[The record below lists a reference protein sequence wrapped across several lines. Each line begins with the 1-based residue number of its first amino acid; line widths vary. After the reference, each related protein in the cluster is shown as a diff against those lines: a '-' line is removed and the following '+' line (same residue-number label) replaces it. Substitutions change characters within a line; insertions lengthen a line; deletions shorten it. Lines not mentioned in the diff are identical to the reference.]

1 MSFITAMK
9 YSILGFSQ
17 KAVISLQRREEID
30 GKEVILK
37 LDVDDLLILNVIAE
51 MHARKSIKK
60 VIIEDR
66 TFCWINY
73 NTILSDLPI
82 LDICKR
88 RLVQRLDK
96 MEKLGLIEKIV
107 EKEKGVGTFTY
118 MRMADSYE
126 YLKYSKDTAM
136 FDDRNKILTDR
147 NFFPGDRNKSATK
160 DLKTILNNDTYKE
173 GNISKEIS
181 PQKVRGNENEFSESR
196 LPCGAED
203 RSGRASDDP
212 ERKVAPKE
220 KPTKEPWRESFD
232 EYMKLVNE
240 GAAAL
245 KADAKFRA
253 EVERLQPNVDYDRTI
268 EWCVSQYWGTEQ
280 AWEHKRRS
288 RTKTIN
294 MKATLRQNFDK
305 NRIYKERQASYS
317 GGSRP
322 RDVDTHNVNDQWG
335 DIVAEQMRRV
345 EEEKRRNA

>member
-1 MSFITAMK
+1 MK

-17 KAVISLQRREEID
+17 KAVIALQRREEID

-60 VIIEDR
+60 VIIEDK

-73 NTILSDLPI
+73 HAILSDLPI

-118 MRMADSYE
+118 IRMADSYE
-126 YLKYSKDTAM
+126 DLKYSKDTEIS
-136 FDDRNKILTDR
+136 DDRNKILTDG

-173 GNISKEIS
+173 DDISNEIS
-181 PQKVRGNENEFSESR
+181 PQKGRGNENEFSENP
-196 LPCGAED
+196 LPCGEED
-203 RSGRASDDP
+203 ISGRASDDP
-212 ERKVAPKE
+212 KRKVAPKE
-220 KPTKEPWRESFD
+220 KVAPWRESFD

-240 GAAAL
+240 GAEAL
-245 KADAKFRA
+245 ISDAKFRA
-253 EVERLQPNVDYDRTI
+253 EVEQLQPNVDYDRTI
-268 EWCVSQYWGTEQ
+268 KWCVSQYWGTETG
-280 AWEHKRRS
+280 WEKKRRS
-288 RTKTIN
+288 KTKKID
-294 MKATLRQNFDK
+294 MKMTLRNSFNM
-305 NRIYKERQASYS
+305 NRIYKERETSLLNRKEETSYNNMS
-317 GGSRP
+317 K
-322 RDVDTHNVNDQWG
+322 W
-335 DIVAEQMRRV
+335 
-345 EEEKRRNA
+345 

>member
-17 KAVISLQRREEID
+17 KAVIALQRREEID

-60 VIIEDR
+60 VIIEDK

-73 NTILSDLPI
+73 HTILSDLPI

-118 MRMADSYE
+118 IRMADGYE
-126 YLKYSKDTAM
+126 DLKYSKDSEKSA
-136 FDDRNKILTDR
+136 DGNKIPTDG
-147 NFFPGDRNKSATK
+147 NFFPGGRNKSATK

-173 GNISKEIS
+173 GNISNEIS
-181 PQKVRGNENEFSESR
+181 PQKGRGDENEFSENP

-203 RSGRASDDP
+203 ISGRVSDDP
-212 ERKVAPKE
+212 ERKVALKE
-220 KPTKEPWRESFD
+220 KPPKEPWRESFD

-253 EVERLQPNVDYDRTI
+253 EVERLQPNIDYDRTI
-268 EWCVSQYWGTEQ
+268 DNCVLKYWGTETG
-280 AWEHKRRS
+280 WEKKRKS
-288 RTKTIN
+288 RTKKIDMKMTLRNSFDMNKLPKERHSSPQTKRSDTIN
-294 MKATLRQNFDK
+294 ID
-305 NRIYKERQASYS
+305 Y
-317 GGSRP
+317 
-322 RDVDTHNVNDQWG
+322 
-335 DIVAEQMRRV
+335 
-345 EEEKRRNA
+345 

>member
-17 KAVISLQRREEID
+17 KAVIALQRREEID

-60 VIIEDR
+60 VIIEDK

-118 MRMADSYE
+118 IRMADSYE
-126 YLKYSKDTAM
+126 DLKYSKDTEM
-136 FDDRNKILTDR
+136 SDDRNKILTDG

-160 DLKTILNNDTYKE
+160 NLKTILNNDTYKE
-173 GNISKEIS
+173 GNISNEIS
-181 PQKVRGNENEFSESR
+181 PQKGRGNENEFSESH

-232 EYMKLVNE
+232 EYMKLVRE

-253 EVERLQPNVDYDRTI
+253 EKERLIPNINYEDTI
-268 EWCVSQYWGTEQ
+268 DNCVTSYWGTETG
-280 AWEHKRRS
+280 WNKKRRS
-288 RTKTIN
+288 KTKTIN
-294 MKATLRQNFDK
+294 MKLTLMNSFDMNK
-305 NRIYKERQASYS
+305 LYKSQHNDNQKRISLAK
-317 GGSRP
+317 
-322 RDVDTHNVNDQWG
+322 
-335 DIVAEQMRRV
+335 DIDEWNQEQYDY
-345 EEEKRRNA
+345 